1 MSDIYINKALKYKLK
16 YLKLKMNFE
25 GGTITRL
32 EQIKDLL
39 KEQEQAQQQLDNERR
54 HENLFRVSSRMTKQ
68 SNQEK
73 IRRKEYEDKINN
85 MNDNDKIEAQQYYEY
100 NEAIIKE
107 EEEEEE
113 KIFQEIENRNRIL
126 ENNRSQILTIQLK
139 LDAYNAV
146 KEEME
151 EFNNEQKK
159 YFEEK
164 NKKKRIF
171 QKDEQKKLAEIKQLE
186 LTKDERK
193 KLELELELE
202 QIRQKKAKLE
212 KSLND
217 MENDTLQILQDYE
230 NTLQYYQEKIYEII
244 ELARQTQPKIPNKSF
259 NPDQKKIQRRD

>member
-25 GGTITRL
+25 GGTKTRL
-32 EQIKDLL
+32 EQIKHLL

-54 HENLFRVSSRMTKQ
+54 HENQSRVFSRMKVQ

-85 MNDNDKIEAQQYYEY
+85 MNDNDKIEAHQYYEY
-100 NEAIIKE
+100 NEAIIKARI
-107 EEEEEE
+107 EEEE
-113 KIFQEIENRNRIL
+113 KNFQEIENRNRIL

-151 EFNNEQKK
+151 EFSNKQKK

-171 QKDEQKKLAEIKQLE
+171 QKDEQEKLAEINQLE

-193 KLELELELE
+193 KLELE

-212 KSLND
+212 QSLND
-217 MENDTLQILQDYE
+217 MENDMLQILQDYE
-230 NTLQYYQEKIYEII
+230 NTLQYYQEKIDEII
-244 ELARQTQPKIPNKSF
+244 ELARQMQPKIQNKPF
-259 NPDQKKIQRRD
+259 NLLQKKIQRRD